1 MNDLIE
7 CDDVGE
13 ALREGRPLRA
23 AHTYSYRLAKEDL
36 NFQTARVKA
45 PMPLGREILA
55 GAGLAASLDTSL
67 IAILATG
74 DLEDVRLEEPYD
86 LRGRG
91 AERFIAFPQADRE
104 FKFVLNARQLV
115 WGKPFISGAALRA
128 IAGLDG
134 EHEIFLKVAGGP
146 DRLIGSQDLVDLGA
160 PGVEHLFT
168 AIKTVPMWE
177 ITVNSRQEFVPNKL
191 VTFDEV
197 VKLAYPNASAE
208 TNVIYSVTYRHVASK
223 PHAGELAAGGSVEV
237 KNHGS
242 IFNVARTVQS

>member
-1 MNDLIE
+1 MTDLIE

-23 AHTYSYRLAKEDL
+23 ARAYSYRLAKEDL
-36 NFQTARVKA
+36 NFQTAKVNG

-55 GAGLAASLDTSL
+55 GAGLAASPDTSL

-74 DLEDVRLEEPYD
+74 DLEDVRLEEPFD

-91 AERFIAFPQADRE
+91 AECFIAFPQSDRQ

-128 IAGLDG
+128 VSDLDG
-134 EHEIFLKVAGGP
+134 EHDIFLKVAGGP
-146 DRLIGSQDLVDLGA
+146 DRLIGYQDLVDLGA
-160 PGVEHLFT
+160 PGVEHLFI
-168 AIKTVPMWE
+168 AIKTVSMWE
-177 ITVNSRQEFVPNKL
+177 ITVNSRQEFVPNKV

-197 VKLAYPNASAE
+197 VKLAYPSASAE
-208 TNVIYSVTYRHVASK
+208 TNVIYSITYRHVASK
-223 PHAGELAAGGSVEV
+223 PHSGELAAGGSVEV
-237 KNHGS
+237 QHQGS
-242 IFNVARTVQS
+242 VFNVARTIQS